1 MELYQRDY
9 LTSRGEWR
17 AEWVPV
23 PTPVPLH
30 VVIRGAL
37 LNALAY
43 TAGDQAHAAA
53 LLGLSTR
60 TMGYQMDTHQIPGA
74 MRGGVG
80 PKRPT
85 RNLPKTRRPKES

>member
-1 MELYQRDY
+1 MELYQ
-9 LTSRGEWR
+9 LTSG
-17 AEWVPV
+17 EWVPV
-23 PTPVPLH
+23 PKPIPLQQ
-30 VVIRGAL
+30 VIRAAL

-43 TAGDQAHAAA
+43 TAGDQRAAA
-53 LLGLSTR
+53 LWLGLSTK